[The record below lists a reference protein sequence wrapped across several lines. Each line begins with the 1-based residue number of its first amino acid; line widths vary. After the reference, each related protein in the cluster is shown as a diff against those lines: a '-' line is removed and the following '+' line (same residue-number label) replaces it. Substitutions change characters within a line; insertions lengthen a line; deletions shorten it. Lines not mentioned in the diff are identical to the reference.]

1 MNYNHLFFII
11 IPLSWSVNS
20 MLIKFSSNTIDLNT
34 LNSIRFLCIVPILFF
49 GQETNDSLRKLFI
62 ISLFWFGFNFYFQGK
77 ALESN
82 LDLGYFSIGTVTT
95 SLFIMILS
103 IITGLDTITRFQ
115 ILGFT
120 IVLSGF
126 LLMFCENSQ
135 DTSKIAGLSYL
146 LASNISISIGTVLL
160 KKFNVAPTFTNISWM
175 SLFSALFLL
184 FTSVL
189 ENGIAKINY
198 DISHLSIHS
207 LMTILF
213 SSYMI
218 TLLSGKMWVQVIR
231 YFSPI
236 MSSFSLFLTPIF
248 SFLLASVF
256 LKEITDYNKCISLIL
271 ILFGILIATE
281 IRVYPKKV

>member
-1 MNYNHLFFII
+1 
-11 IPLSWSVNS
+11 
-20 MLIKFSSNTIDLNT
+20 
-34 LNSIRFLCIVPILFF
+34 
-49 GQETNDSLRKLFI
+49 
-62 ISLFWFGFNFYFQGK
+62 
-77 ALESN
+77 LESN

-218 TLLSGKMWVQVIR
+218 TLLSGKMWVQVVR

-281 IRVYPKKV
+281 IKVYPKKV